1 MKPTKEIFGTRETIA
16 KKTNKYFKIKNM
28 SKKSNCCD
36 APVIVGGEGTTHYYV
51 CAECNEPCDLAVQN
65 KDEKEYLEAQ
75 IKMEEGRIIHH
86 QNIMFDRV
94 MKCRKN
100 IGSLK
105 TRLSNIK

>member
-1 MKPTKEIFGTRETIA
+1 
-16 KKTNKYFKIKNM
+16 M

-51 CAECNEPCDLAVQN
+51 CTECNEPCDAGSPV
-65 KDEKEYLEAQ
+65 DEKEYLEAQ

-86 QNIMFDRV
+86 QNIMFDIV

-100 IGSLK
+100 ISSLK
-105 TRLSNIK
+105 IILNNIE